1 MPRSTGTYTVSKMLG
16 EPVRAFVP
24 YPLPPAA
31 PALALET
38 FAGRKIG
45 WAAPAPEFLEGVA
58 LAAEEAGQNII
69 DVASLIASDRK
80 HLVQSPKAGPA
91 SYRLFET
98 LPMMPRFTIARVR
111 ETIKASPSPPSRT
124 ARITAL
130 HGARRKKRKQ
140 SL

>member
-1 MPRSTGTYTVSKMLG
+1 
-16 EPVRAFVP
+16 
-24 YPLPPAA
+24 
-31 PALALET
+31 
-38 FAGRKIG
+38 
-45 WAAPAPEFLEGVA
+45 LEGVA

-80 HLVQSPKAGPA
+80 RLLQSPKAGPA

-111 ETIKASPSPPSRT
+111 ETFNASPSPPSGT